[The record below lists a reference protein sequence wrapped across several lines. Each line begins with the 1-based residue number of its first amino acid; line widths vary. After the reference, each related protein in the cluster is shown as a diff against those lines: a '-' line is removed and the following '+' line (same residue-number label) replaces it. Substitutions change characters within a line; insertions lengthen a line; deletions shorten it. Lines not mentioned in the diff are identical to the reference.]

1 METAHHVLMAL
12 TGIWEH
18 FLLPQLN
25 QLVKLVLLFVLIVHG
40 TSRLEHE
47 NVMIV
52 RMDSSIMRM
61 QETVS
66 VNVTVLT
73 SML

>member
-18 FLLPQLN
+18 SPHPQLN
-25 QLVKLVLLFVLIVHG
+25 QLVRLVLLFVLIVHG
-40 TSRLEHE
+40 TLRLESE
-47 NVMIV
+47 NVMTV
-52 RMDSSIMRM
+52 RMDSSITRM

-66 VNVTVLT
+66 VNATVLT

>member
-66 VNVTVLT
+66 VNATVQT